1 METIKFTPANP
12 TIGWLHKQSVNDTPS
27 FRDFCKMAQ
36 SDAFSASRWLAAAVR
51 IGYEDFTMDRL
62 TNTDL
67 DKIISATMA

>member
-27 FRDFCKMAQ
+27 FHAFCKMAQ

-67 DKIISATMA
+67 DKIISATMV